1 MEQIVEMTTINSA
14 RALKA
19 DDMIGTLKPGMDAD
33 ISILEVI
40 SGKWKFEDYEKE
52 TLEINKLIV
61 PRVTIKSGQLI
72 KC

>member
-1 MEQIVEMTTINSA
+1 
-14 RALKA
+14 
-19 DDMIGTLKPGMDAD
+19 MIGTLKPGMDAD